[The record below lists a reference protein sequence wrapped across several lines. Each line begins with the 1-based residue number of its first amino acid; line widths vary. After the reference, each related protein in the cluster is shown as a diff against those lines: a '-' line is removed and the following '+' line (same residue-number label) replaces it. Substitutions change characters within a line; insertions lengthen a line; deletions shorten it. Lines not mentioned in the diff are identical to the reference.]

1 MDLPERMSGVTLTRH
16 GGPEALE
23 WREDIPVPR
32 PGPGQVLVRVLAPTQ
47 ETH

>member
-1 MDLPERMSGVTLTRH
+1 MIPSTMSGVYLTRH

-32 PGPGQVLVRVLAPTQ
+32 PGPKEVLVRVFFYVL
-47 ETH
+47 